1 MYLVGSGELFAPP
14 LLPPGGVV
22 VEGAVDAAAAAARL
36 QPVPQPPELGVAV
49 AVLGGEAAAQVV
61 AQARRQTRVPGQ
73 PSGEYTMS
81 NMSFIQDWT
90 KITFPGCVNMR

>member
-1 MYLVGSGELFAPP
+1 MLCITHRVCGGGELLAPP

-49 AVLGGEAAAQVV
+49 AVLGGEATAQVV
-61 AQARRQTRVPGQ
+61 PQARRDPRVPRQ
-73 PSGEYTMS
+73 PGS
-81 NMSFIQDWT
+81 
-90 KITFPGCVNMR
+90 